1 MKTYL
6 IHMSTAIEREELV
19 KSIVDLTSAEIFEGI
34 IVPGDGN
41 RGCTLSHYYIY
52 KQIPK
57 DEDLL
62 IFEDDCEIIDPS
74 FITYIEEKK
83 KCYDVVFIGVNSLGV
98 DIKQRVLSYGTHAMW
113 ISRKALNAFIEYF
126 PKAKAKAID
135 GIWNELEH
143 VYKLKYFRP
152 KDINRFVKQKEGLIS
167 YITGK
172 PRITPE
178 H

>member
-1 MKTYL
+1 
-6 IHMSTAIEREELV
+6 MSTATEREELV

-34 IVPGDGN
+34 IVPDDGVL
-41 RGCTLSHYYIY
+41 GCALSHYYIY
-52 KQIPK
+52 KQIPEN
-57 DEDLL
+57 EDLL

-74 FITYIEEKK
+74 FVTYIEEKK
-83 KCYDVVFIGVNSLGV
+83 KRYDVIFIGVNSLGV
-98 DIKQRVLSYGTHAMW
+98 DINNRACSYGTHAMW
-113 ISRKALNAFIEYF
+113 ISRKALNAFIQHY
-126 PKAKAKAID
+126 PKAKARQVD
-135 GIWNELEH
+135 RIWNELEH

-152 KDINRFVKQKEGLIS
+152 KDINRFVKQKEGLVS